1 MLTSSTYTSASQNY
15 TLSLHDALPICAEFS
30 SAHFRLGSGK
40 EKLRLDAHGMNHGP
54 TARNR
59 FNRNNLDHA
68 SVSFDLSFSRSE
80 ERRVGKECR
89 SRCSPYHEKKKTE
102 SKHQDIA

>member
-80 ERRVGKECR
+80 EHTSELQSRRDLVCR
-89 SRCSPYHEKKKTE
+89 LLLETKNAHNILLT
-102 SKHQDIA
+102 